1 MDISNMDTSQKI
13 VNAIKKYDYRKL
25 IAFGLVAI
33 IFGLLLQFV
42 IFPPALGKI
51 LKSVIFGTSHSIMHH
66 IQFNFIFGIQLIH
79 SRNFNWNLA
88 HRCDWCTT
96 NCHFR
101 WYTKSTFSTS
111 PIPMK
116 CTPVENQIYKKSA
129 HTCSSWL
136 HIIYQLNSVDS
147 CSLVVCIRL
156 VWIKLTT
163 LMLIHWNILCSIRI
177 IIIRS

>member
-1 MDISNMDTSQKI
+1 MDTSQKI

-79 SRNFNWNLA
+79 SRNFN
-88 HRCDWCTT
+88 
-96 NCHFR
+96 
-101 WYTKSTFSTS
+101 
-111 PIPMK
+111 
-116 CTPVENQIYKKSA
+116 
-129 HTCSSWL
+129 
-136 HIIYQLNSVDS
+136 
-147 CSLVVCIRL
+147 
-156 VWIKLTT
+156 
-163 LMLIHWNILCSIRI
+163 
-177 IIIRS
+177 